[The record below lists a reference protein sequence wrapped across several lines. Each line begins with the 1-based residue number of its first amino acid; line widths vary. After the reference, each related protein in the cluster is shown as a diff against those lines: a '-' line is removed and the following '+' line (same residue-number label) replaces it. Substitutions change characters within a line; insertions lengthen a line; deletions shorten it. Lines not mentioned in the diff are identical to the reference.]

1 MTTLV
6 RDHGVKQTN
15 LAEGR
20 RKRRG
25 PQGGVLAILLLVP
38 ALAATLAVSLYPLI
52 QSLYLS
58 FRDTSLAG
66 FSDAFVG
73 GQNFVRLVTDSQ
85 FQGAWLQTIWF
96 TSTSTVL
103 ETVLGVC
110 FAIFLHEKFKGRAV
124 LRAMVLIPW
133 AIPTV
138 VTSKIFQRMFDGQ
151 VGIINFFL
159 EKFGFTHS
167 YINFL
172 GEPTTALWTLI
183 AADVWKTTPFM
194 AVLVLAALQTIPGS
208 LVESARMDG
217 AGPIRT
223 FFHIRLPLL
232 MPAILVAAVVRC
244 LDAFRIFD
252 LPYVLTGGGPAGST
266 ETVSTLAYKSMF
278 SALEVGYGS
287 ALNTAILVTEAA
299 IALIFAVF
307 MTRQFRKVDG

>member
-6 RDHGVKQTN
+6 RDQSVQPLPVT
-15 LAEGR
+15 
-20 RKRRG
+20 KRSRSKG
-25 PQGGVLAILLLVP
+25 PQGSLLAVLLLVP
-38 ALAATLAVSLYPLI
+38 ALAATLAVSLFPLI

-73 GQNFVRLVTDSQ
+73 GQNFVRLITDGQ

-96 TSTSTVL
+96 MSTSTVL
-103 ETVLGVC
+103 ETILGVG

-151 VGIINFFL
+151 VGIVNFFL
-159 EKFGFTHS
+159 EKFGFTSS

-172 GEPTTALWTLI
+172 GEPAIAMWTLI

-194 AVLVLAALQTIPGS
+194 AVLTLAALQTIPDS

-223 FFHIRLPLL
+223 FLYVRLPLL
-232 MPAILVAAVVRC
+232 MPAILVAALVRC

-287 ALNTAILVTEAA
+287 AINIAILVSEAL
-299 IALIFAVF
+299 IALVFVVF
-307 MTRQFRKVDG
+307 MARQFRKVEG